1 VGKLGRHP
9 GLVAVVSDFR
19 GDDSWVR
26 PLAVLRHRHS
36 VLAVEIRDPREG
48 SLPVAGHLHLVDP
61 ETGELVEADTHSP
74 RLRERFAAAE
84 RAGRDEVARALRRAG
99 AEHVVLTTE
108 GDWLRSLGG
117 RLR

>member
-1 VGKLGRHP
+1 M
-9 GLVAVVSDFR
+9 AVVSDFR

-26 PLAVLRHRHS
+26 PLAALRQRHS
-36 VLAVEIRDPREG
+36 VLAVEVRDPREG

-74 RLRERFAAAE
+74 VLRERFEAAE
-84 RAGRDEVARALRRAG
+84 REGRAEVARVFRRSG

-117 RLR
+117 RLK